1 MKSKNERA
9 ERALFYSI
17 WAVLILGFAIWRFR
31 PAPEGPTKEV
41 PITLAPE
48 VRPWF
53 SEGVV
58 QRFRGNSLTVGLVLT
73 PEYKRTLRGTSTV
86 DVGYRLTHPTA
97 VPSEG
102 STPVRLSPE
111 STMGVALV
119 NNPSREPATKI
130 EFFLKRK

>member
-1 MKSKNERA
+1 MKTKNERA

-17 WAVLILGFAIWRFR
+17 WAVLLIGFALWKFR
-31 PAPEGPTKEV
+31 PTHEGPVAEV

-73 PEYKRTLRGTSTV
+73 PEYRRTLRKTSTV

-97 VPSEG
+97 TPSEG
-102 STPVRLSPE
+102 STPVRMSPD
-111 STMGVALV
+111 SSVGVALV
-119 NNPSREPATKI
+119 NNPSREPATKV
-130 EFFLKRK
+130 EFFLRR

>member
-1 MKSKNERA
+1 MKARNERA

-17 WAVLILGFAIWRFR
+17 WAVLILGFAIWKFR
-31 PAPEGPTKEV
+31 PHTEGPPAEV

-58 QRFRGNSLTVGLVLT
+58 QRASGNAITIGLVLT
-73 PEYKRTLRGTSTV
+73 PEYRKTLRNGSNPV
-86 DVGYRLTHPTA
+86 NVHYRVSHPKA
-97 VPSEG
+97 VASEG
-102 STPVRLSPE
+102 LTSVRLSPE
-111 STMGVALV
+111 NSMGTALV

-130 EFFLKRK
+130 EFFLRH